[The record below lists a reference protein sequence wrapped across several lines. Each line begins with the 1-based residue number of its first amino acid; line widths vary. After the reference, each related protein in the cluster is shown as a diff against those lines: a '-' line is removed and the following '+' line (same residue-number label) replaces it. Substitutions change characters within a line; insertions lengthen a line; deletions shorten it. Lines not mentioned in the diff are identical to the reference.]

1 MPTRPAVPAALL
13 MGLAAWSATPSLA
26 QAPPL
31 PRADRAE
38 SLFAGG
44 EFAAAEAAF
53 RLRWERDTADRP
65 AALRLGTI
73 ALWAN
78 RLDDAERWLARAIAL
93 GPDDAAPRALLGEAR
108 YRRDDFRGAAPLLRA
123 AGRALRAGK
132 LESFGD
138 ASPNRIAGPDE
149 IVRLPFVITDPL
161 PIVRATV
168 NGGDTLFLLI
178 DTGGGEL
185 VLDSVVAVRLGIAVL
200 GRGTGVFAG
209 GAASVAHGR
218 VDSVRLGG
226 FTVHDVPVA
235 MINARQFEQAV
246 GHRVDGVLGTVLLYH
261 FLATIDYPR
270 GELVLRRRGT
280 AALRRFVA
288 DASARSATVV
298 PFWLAGDHFMFAPG
312 RVNGRPPVLLFVDTG
327 LAGGGFVASDSA
339 ARAFGI
345 DLSNVTRGAGVGG
358 AGPVQVTWFT
368 VDSIAVGDVVARGVR
383 GALGQFAFRQS
394 FGFDAGGIVSH
405 AVFRPYAITFDFDGM
420 RLFLER

>member
-1 MPTRPAVPAALL
+1 MPSHRTVAAVAQL
-13 MGLAAWSATPSLA
+13 MVLAGWSATPAPA
-26 QAPPL
+26 QL
-31 PRADRAE
+31 DRAD
-38 SLFAGG
+38 SLFASG
-44 EFAAAEAAF
+44 EFVAAEAAF

-73 ALWAN
+73 ALWGN
-78 RLDDAERWLARAIAL
+78 RLDDAERWLGRAIAL
-93 GPDDAAPRALLGEAR
+93 EPDDAAPRALLGEAR
-108 YRRDDFRGAAPLLRA
+108 YRRDDFRGGVPLLRA
-123 AGRALRAGK
+123 AGRALRADK
-132 LESFGD
+132 LERFGD
-138 ASPNRIAGPDE
+138 ASPNRISGPDE
-149 IVRLPFVITDPL
+149 TRLPFVVTDPL
-161 PIVRATV
+161 PIVRASV
-168 NGGDTLFLLI
+168 NGSDTLYLLI

-185 VLDSVVAVRLGIAVL
+185 VLDSVVAAGLGIEVM

-209 GAASVAHGR
+209 GAAPVAHGR
-218 VDSVRLGG
+218 VDSVRLGAV
-226 FTVHDVPVA
+226 TVHDVPVA
-235 MINARQFEQAV
+235 MINARQFERAA

-270 GELVLRRRGT
+270 GELVLRRR
-280 AALRRFVA
+280 AADVLRRFAA
-288 DASARSATVV
+288 DASMRGATVV

-345 DLSNVTRGAGVGG
+345 DLSNVTRSAGVGG

-383 GALGQFAFRQS
+383 GALGQFAFRQT

-420 RLFLER
+420 RLFMEP